1 MTALIIIAA
10 VLCVLLILL
19 YSRVYV
25 TVGYNTE
32 QDAEPTIS
40 ISYLFFK
47 FGILPK
53 KKKKIKLRDYSYKK
67 FKRSEEKR
75 RTEKEKEA
83 IKKKKASKKSK
94 KTATKTASSNSA
106 EKEASQKQGQQKKN
120 VVSVLWDI
128 KDLIFDTLKRFPSK
142 LRLDISRLK
151 LSIGGKD
158 AATTAITYG
167 VVTEAVGA
175 ILAVLDTFI
184 KVKRNY
190 KKEVELLPDFTSG
203 KIKADVL
210 IRVSITPAAVI
221 SLIFGFIGGFAI
233 KFVKKNIKI

>member
-19 YSRVYV
+19 YGRVYV

-32 QDAEPTIS
+32 RDTEPRITV
-40 ISYLFFK
+40 SYLFLS

-53 KKKKIKLRDYSYKK
+53 KKKKIKLRDYSYKN

-75 RTEKEKEA
+75 LAEKKKEA
-83 IKKKKASKKSK
+83 SKKKDASKKSK
-94 KTATKTASSNSA
+94 KTAAKTASA
-106 EKEASQKQGQQKKN
+106 DKKDGTKAQGPKKKN
-120 VVSVLWDI
+120 VVAVLWDI

-151 LSIGGKD
+151 LCVGGKD
-158 AATTAITYG
+158 AATAAITYG

-175 ILAVLDTFI
+175 VLAVLDCFI
-184 KVKRNY
+184 KVKRGY
-190 KKEVELLPDFTSG
+190 KKEVEILPDFTSG
-203 KIKADVL
+203 KINADVL
-210 IRVSITPAAVI
+210 IRVSITPAAVL
-221 SLIFGFIGGFAI
+221 SLVFGFIGGFAI